1 MSKKIL
7 ALLLITF
14 FIVLVGSFLYYEKI
28 QSDMVKSENV
38 GDFELL
44 FKYGVGAKNELDTF
58 NGTYTKDMV
67 IDPSITINLT
77 LTVEEKW
84 QIMNKIYPIDFFN
97 LPSSFPINPHM
108 WKTPQTDYFL
118 KVQNGTQTNEVYWND
133 NSILEDSVEKNLN
146 QLVIY
151 LIEIIENKA
160 VYKALPTPTAGY
172 L

>member
-1 MSKKIL
+1 LSKKIL

-14 FIVLVGSFLYYEKI
+14 FIVLVGSYLYYEKI

-38 GDFELL
+38 SDFELL

-77 LTVEEKW
+77 LLVEEKW
-84 QIMNKIYPIDFFN
+84 QIMNKMYSIDFFN
-97 LPSSFPINPHM
+97 LPNSFPINPHM

-118 KVQNGTQTNEVYWND
+118 KVQNGTKTNEVYWND

>member
-38 GDFELL
+38 SDFELL

-77 LTVEEKW
+77 LLVEEKW
-84 QIMNKIYPIDFFN
+84 QIMNKMYSIDFFN
-97 LPSSFPINPHM
+97 LPNSFPINPHM

-133 NSILEDSVEKNLN
+133 NSILEDSIEKNLD

-160 VYKALPTPTAGY
+160 VYKAIPTPTAGY